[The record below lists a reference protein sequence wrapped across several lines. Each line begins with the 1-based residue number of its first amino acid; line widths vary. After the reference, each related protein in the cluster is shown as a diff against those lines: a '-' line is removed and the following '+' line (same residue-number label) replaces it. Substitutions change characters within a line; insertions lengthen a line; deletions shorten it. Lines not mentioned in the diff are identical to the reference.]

1 MQIPLRS
8 KLVLA
13 AVAGV
18 LLVMVLATSI
28 TITTQILVQE
38 ELTHKQATEITKSYA
53 NKFDGDMRSDLAIA
67 RSISLTLGEYNS
79 SDRDEID
86 RVLHSILENNPHLLG
101 TYVCYE
107 PNAFDGRDNEFAS
120 IEGYDRE
127 GRFATY
133 WNKINGNI
141 QKDHLIDCESYDY
154 YIYPKVFKDD
164 IISDPYYYEGVFIIS
179 YSSPII
185 KDGEFI
191 GIAGVDVSLD
201 YMDEI
206 VSQVTAFDTGYAIM
220 TGSSGLILSQPYNK
234 DWIGNKTIYD
244 YENEGFSKAADDIK
258 YKKSGYVNTIDPVTG
273 KEVVV
278 FYEPIESKNYGFF
291 LIIPKDE
298 MLEGTFALRD
308 KLIGIGILSIFFTSI
323 AAYLTSRTV
332 TGSIDDIV
340 NDFKEMADSIADGE
354 LNIRANT
361 NIDEDFKK
369 IPDGLNNILD
379 GVVVPIHETTRVAVE
394 LSKGHLDARF
404 EGDTEGEFKQLA
416 QSINYFAKLLD
427 VIITESNEVLVAM
440 EKEDFSR
447 RVHFHGHGDLKVLT
461 EGIDQTRLAL
471 QQASIDRQIA
481 EQELK
486 EYARKLEQSNEL
498 KDMFTDIMR
507 HDLLNP
513 ASVIKGFT
521 ELLLMTEEDDQT
533 KRLLGRILDSNN
545 NLIEMIQSAAE
556 FAKVESSDEL
566 ELKVQDIT
574 SIIEHSIDILTTQ
587 AGNKEIVIEFN
598 EKKPHHVL
606 ANPIIETVFTNLISN
621 AIKYSPEK
629 TEVIVEI
636 KESDDLTEIT
646 ITDFGEGIKDEHKT
660 TVFDRF
666 KRVNKTGV
674 RGSGLGLAIVK
685 RTIEL
690 HEGDVGVRDNP
701 SGKGSVFFVKLKRY
715 DDEHEEHRDKT
726 AKTY

>member
-13 AVAGV
+13 AVTGV

-28 TITTQILVQE
+28 TITTQISVQE
-38 ELTHKQATEITKSYA
+38 ELTHQQATEITKSYA

-67 RSISLTLGEYNS
+67 RSISSTLSEYDS
-79 SDRDEID
+79 SDRDEIN
-86 RVLHSILENNPHLLG
+86 RVLYAILKDNPHLLG

-107 PNAFDGRDNEFAS
+107 PNAFDDKDEEFANV
-120 IEGYDRE
+120 EGYDNT

-133 WNKINGNI
+133 WNRIDVNI
-141 QKDHLIDCESYDY
+141 EKEYLQDCESFDY
-154 YIYPKVFKDD
+154 YLYPKVFKEAV
-164 IISDPYYYEGVFIIS
+164 ITDPYFYDGIFMVS
-179 YSSPII
+179 YASPII

-191 GIAGVDVSLD
+191 GVGGVDVSLD
-201 YMDEI
+201 YMDDI
-206 VSQVTAFDTGYAIM
+206 VSQVKAFDTGYAIM

-234 DWIGNKTIYD
+234 DWIGYKTIYD
-244 YENEGFSKAADDIK
+244 YGNEGFSKAADDIQH
-258 YKKSGYVNTIDPVTG
+258 KKSGYANTIDPITG

-291 LIIPKDE
+291 LVIPKEE
-298 MLEGTFALRD
+298 MLEDTFALRD
-308 KLIGIGILSIFFTSI
+308 KLIAIAILSIFFTSI
-323 AAYLTSRTV
+323 AAYLASRTV

-361 NIDEDFKK
+361 HIDEDFRK
-369 IPDGLNNILD
+369 IPEGLNNILD
-379 GVVVPIHETTRVAVE
+379 GVVLPIHETTRVAVE

-427 VIITESNEVLVAM
+427 VIIGESNEVLTAM

-461 EGIDQTRLAL
+461 EGIEQTRMSL
-471 QQASIDRQIA
+471 QEASIARQKA

-486 EYARKLEQSNEL
+486 EYARKLEHSNEL

-521 ELLLMTEEDDQT
+521 ELLLMTEKDEQT
-533 KRLLGRILDSNN
+533 KLFLERIWNNNN
-545 NLIEMIQSAAE
+545 NLIEMIHSAAE
-556 FAKVESSDEL
+556 FAKVESSEEL
-566 ELKVQDIT
+566 ELNVQNIT
-574 SIIEHSIDILTTQ
+574 EIIQHSMEILTTQ
-587 AGNKEIVIEFN
+587 ATGKEIAIEFN
-598 EKKPHHVL
+598 DEEPHYVL

-629 TEVIVEI
+629 SEVVVEI
-636 KESDDLTEIT
+636 KEIDDYIEIT
-646 ITDFGEGIKDEHKT
+646 ITDFGEGIKDEHKAA
-660 TVFDRF
+660 VFERF

-690 HEGDVGVRDNP
+690 HKGDVGVRDNP
-701 SGKGSVFFVKLKRY
+701 EGKGSAFFVKLKKY
-715 DDEHEEHRDKT
+715 TDESVDQT

>member
-1 MQIPLRS
+1 MNWMQIPLRS

-13 AVAGV
+13 AVTGV
-18 LLVMVLATSI
+18 LLVMVLTTTI
-28 TITTQILVQE
+28 TITTQISVQE
-38 ELTHKQATEITKSYA
+38 ELAHQQAFEITKSNA

-67 RSISLTLGEYNS
+67 RSISSTLSEYDS
-79 SDRDEID
+79 SDRDEIN
-86 RVLHSILENNPHLLG
+86 RVLFAILEDNPHLLG
-101 TYVCYE
+101 TYVSYE
-107 PNAFDGRDNEFAS
+107 PNAFDGKDNEFANV
-120 IEGYDRE
+120 EGYDST
-127 GRFATY
+127 GRFAPY
-133 WNKINGNI
+133 WHRINENI
-141 QKDHLIDCESYDY
+141 EKDYLQDCENYDY
-154 YIYPKVFKDD
+154 YLYPKVFKEDM
-164 IISDPYYYEGVFIIS
+164 ITDPYFYDGIFMVS
-179 YSSPII
+179 YASPII
-185 KDGEFI
+185 RDGEFI
-191 GIAGVDVSLD
+191 GVGGVDVSLD

-206 VSQVTAFDTGYAIM
+206 VSQITAFDTGYAIM

-244 YENEGFSKAADDIK
+244 YGNDEFSKAAEDIK
-258 YKKSGYVNTIDPVTG
+258 HKKSGYVNTIDPDTG

-291 LIIPKDE
+291 LVIPKEE

-308 KLIGIGILSIFFTSI
+308 KLIAIGILSIFFTSI

-354 LNIRANT
+354 LNTRANT
-361 NIDEDFKK
+361 AIDEDFKK
-369 IPDGLNNILD
+369 IPEGLNNILD
-379 GVVVPIHETTRVAVE
+379 GVVLPVHETTRVAVE
-394 LSKGHLDARF
+394 LSKGHFDVRF

-427 VIITESNEVLVAM
+427 IIITESNEVLEAM

-447 RVHFHGHGDLKVLT
+447 RVHFHGHGDLKLLT
-461 EGIDQTRLAL
+461 EGIEQTRLSL
-471 QQASIDRQIA
+471 QQASIDRQKA

-521 ELLLMTEEDDQT
+521 ELLLMTEEDEQT
-533 KRLLGRILDSNN
+533 KLFLERILKNNN
-545 NLIEMIQSAAE
+545 NLIEMIHSAAE

-566 ELKVQDIT
+566 ELKIQDIT
-574 SIIEHSIDILTTQ
+574 TIIEHSMEILTTQ
-587 AGNKEIVIEFN
+587 ASNKEIVIEFN
-598 EKKPHHVL
+598 EREPHYVL

-629 TEVIVEI
+629 SEVIIEI
-636 KESDDLTEIT
+636 KEGSDFAEIT

-674 RGSGLGLAIVK
+674 KGSGLGLAIVK

-715 DDEHEEHRDKT
+715 TDELKDQT